1 MINRILIRI
10 RVIQI
15 VYAWY
20 QNRDK
25 DLRQVEKELLLGLQK
40 SYDLYYYLLLLM
52 VEITDLY
59 EKRVETKRGKFLP
72 THEDL
77 NPKMHLINNQF
88 INQLRGSNMF
98 KSYIAERPMS
108 WESNLNFV
116 RGLLDSIL
124 DSDTYKEYTLL
135 EKPTYKDDKEFWRK
149 TFRTLIQRNEML
161 DEILEDESIFWNDD
175 VEIVQSFVIKT
186 IKQFNKSEK
195 ENQPLLPMFN
205 DDEDRKY
212 ATSLLRETLA
222 NGKEYREKI
231 TQHAENWDFE
241 RIAFMDVVIM
251 QVAIAELYEF
261 ASIPIRV
268 TLNEY
273 IDLAK
278 SYSTPKSSTF
288 INGVLD
294 AIVTE
299 LKKDKPFF
307 KN

>member
-20 QNRDK
+20 QNRGK
-25 DLRQVEKELLLGLQK
+25 DLNQVERELLLGLQK
-40 SYDLYYYLLLLM
+40 SYDLYYYLLQLM
-52 VEITDLY
+52 IEITDLHQ
-59 EKRVETKRGKFLP
+59 ERVNTNKNKFLP
-72 THEDL
+72 TPEDL
-77 NPKMHLINNQF
+77 NPNMHIINNQF
-88 INQLRGSNMF
+88 INQLRDNAMF
-98 KSYIAERPMS
+98 ISYIANRPMS
-108 WESNLNFV
+108 WELNFSFV
-116 RGLLDSIL
+116 RGLLDKIL
-124 DSDTYKEYTLL
+124 ASDSYKEYTQI

-149 TFRTLIQRNEML
+149 SFRTFIHRNEEL
-161 DEILEDESIFWNDD
+161 DDILEDESIFWNDD
-175 VEIVQSFVIKT
+175 IEIVQSFVLKT
-186 IKQFNKSEK
+186 IKQFNKSEGEEHK
-195 ENQPLLPMFN
+195 LLPMFN
-205 DDEDRKY
+205 DEEDRQY
-212 ATSLLRETLA
+212 ATTLLRETLA
-222 NGKEYREKI
+222 NGKEYREMIAQK
-231 TQHAENWDFE
+231 ADNWDFE

-251 QVAIAELYEF
+251 QVAVAELYKF
-261 ASIPIRV
+261 STIPIRV

-299 LKKDKPFF
+299 LKKDKTIL

>member
-25 DLRQVEKELLLGLQK
+25 DLRQVERELLLGLQK
-40 SYDLYYYLLLLM
+40 SYDLYYYLLKLM
-52 VEITDLY
+52 IELTDLH
-59 EKRVETKRGKFLP
+59 EQRVNTKMNKFLP

-77 NPKMHLINNQF
+77 NPKMHLVNNQF
-88 INQLRGSNMF
+88 IEQLRGNRKF
-98 KSYIAERPMS
+98 INYIEDRPMS
-108 WESNLNFV
+108 WEMNFNFV

-124 DSDTYKEYTLL
+124 DSDTYKDYIEL

-149 TFRTLIQRNEML
+149 AFKTFIHRNETL
-161 DEILEDESIFWNDD
+161 DDILEDESIFWNDD
-175 VEIVQSFVIKT
+175 IEIVQSFVLKT
-186 IKQFNKSEK
+186 IKQFNKSEG
-195 ENQPLLPMFN
+195 EEQALLPMFN
-205 DDEDRKY
+205 DDEDREY
-212 ATSLLRETLA
+212 ATKLLRETLA
-222 NGKEYREKI
+222 NGVEYREQI
-231 TQHAENWDFE
+231 TKNADNWEFE

-251 QVAIAELYEF
+251 QVAMAELYEF
-261 ASIPIRV
+261 PNIPIKV

-278 SYSTPKSSTF
+278 AYSTPKSSTF

-299 LKKDKPFF
+299 IKKEKPFF

>member
-25 DLRQVEKELLLGLQK
+25 DLNQVERELLLGLQK
-40 SYDLYYYLLLLM
+40 SYDLYYYLLQLM
-52 VEITDLY
+52 IEITDLH
-59 EKRVETKRGKFLP
+59 EERVNTKKNKFLP

-77 NPKMHLINNQF
+77 NPNMHLINNQF
-88 INQLRGSNMF
+88 IRQLRNNTMF
-98 KSYIAERPMS
+98 VSYTANRPMS
-108 WESNLNFV
+108 WELNQNFV
-116 RGLLDSIL
+116 KGLLDKIIESN
-124 DSDTYKEYTLL
+124 TYKEYTELT
-135 EKPTYKDDKEFWRK
+135 KPTYNDDKEFWRK
-149 TFRTLIQRNEML
+149 SFKTFIHRNEAL
-161 DEILEDESIFWNDD
+161 DDILEDESIFWNDD
-175 VEIVQSFVIKT
+175 IEIVQSFVLKT
-186 IKQFNKSEK
+186 IKQFNKTAA
-195 ENQPLLPMFN
+195 ENFSLLPMFN
-205 DDEDRKY
+205 DDEDKDY
-212 ATSLLRETLA
+212 ATTLLRETLA
-222 NGKEYREKI
+222 NGQEYREMIAKN
-231 TQHAENWDFE
+231 ADNWDFE

-251 QVAIAELYEF
+251 QVAVAELYKFE
-261 ASIPIRV
+261 SIPIRV

-294 AIVTE
+294 AIVAE
-299 LKKDKPFF
+299 LKKDKTIF

>member
-25 DLRQVEKELLLGLQK
+25 DLNQVERELLLGLQK
-40 SYDLYYYLLLLM
+40 SYDLYYYLLQLM
-52 VEITDLY
+52 IEITDLH
-59 EKRVETKRGKFLP
+59 EERVDTKRNKFLP

-77 NPKMHLINNQF
+77 NPNMHIINNQF
-88 INQLRGSNMF
+88 ISQLRNNSMF
-98 KSYIAERPMS
+98 VTYTANRPMS
-108 WESNLNFV
+108 WELNQNFV
-116 RGLLDSIL
+116 RGIL
-124 DSDTYKEYTLL
+124 DKIIESDTYKEYAELA
-135 EKPTYKDDKEFWRK
+135 KPTYNDDKEFWRK
-149 TFRTLIQRNEML
+149 SFRTFIHRNEEL
-161 DEILEDESIFWNDD
+161 DDILEDESIFWNDD
-175 VEIVQSFVIKT
+175 IEIVQSFVLKT
-186 IKQFNKSEK
+186 IKQFNKTAGEDFI
-195 ENQPLLPMFN
+195 LLPMFN
-205 DDEDRKY
+205 DDEDKEY
-212 ATSLLRETLA
+212 ATTLLRETLA
-222 NGKEYREKI
+222 NGQKYREMIAKN
-231 TQHAENWDFE
+231 ADNWDFE

-251 QVAIAELYEF
+251 QVAVAELYKFEN
-261 ASIPIRV
+261 IPIRV

-299 LKKDKPFF
+299 LKKDKTIF

>member
-149 TFRTLIQRNEML
+149 TFRTLIQRNEIL

-205 DDEDRKY
+205 DDEDREY

>member
-25 DLRQVEKELLLGLQK
+25 DLNQVERELLLGLQK
-40 SYDLYYYLLLLM
+40 SYDLYYYLLQLM
-52 VEITDLY
+52 IEITDLH
-59 EKRVETKRGKFLP
+59 EERVNTKKNKFLP

-77 NPKMHLINNQF
+77 NPNMHIINNQF
-88 INQLRGSNMF
+88 ISQLRNNSMF
-98 KSYIAERPMS
+98 VTYTANRPMS
-108 WESNLNFV
+108 WELNQNFV
-116 RGLLDSIL
+116 RGIL
-124 DSDTYKEYTLL
+124 DKIIESDTYKEYAELA
-135 EKPTYKDDKEFWRK
+135 KPTYNDDKEFWRK
-149 TFRTLIQRNEML
+149 SFRTFIHRNEEL
-161 DEILEDESIFWNDD
+161 DDILEDESIFWNDD
-175 VEIVQSFVIKT
+175 IEIVQSFVLKT
-186 IKQFNKSEK
+186 IKQFNKTAGEGFI
-195 ENQPLLPMFN
+195 LLPMFN
-205 DDEDRKY
+205 DDEDKEY
-212 ATSLLRETLA
+212 ATTLLRETLA
-222 NGKEYREKI
+222 NGQKYREMIAKN
-231 TQHAENWDFE
+231 ADNWDFE

-251 QVAIAELYEF
+251 QVAVAELYKFEN
-261 ASIPIRV
+261 IPIRV

-299 LKKDKPFF
+299 MKKDKTIF

>member
-25 DLRQVEKELLLGLQK
+25 DLNQVERELLLGLQK
-40 SYDLYYYLLLLM
+40 SYDLYYYLLQLM
-52 VEITDLY
+52 IEITDLH
-59 EKRVETKRGKFLP
+59 EERVNTKKNKFLP

-77 NPKMHLINNQF
+77 NPNMHLINNQF
-88 INQLRGSNMF
+88 IRQLRNNTMF
-98 KSYIAERPMS
+98 VSYTANRPMS
-108 WESNLNFV
+108 WELNQNFV
-116 RGLLDSIL
+116 KGLLDKIIE
-124 DSDTYKEYTLL
+124 SDTYKEYTELT
-135 EKPTYKDDKEFWRK
+135 KPTYNDDKEFWRK
-149 TFRTLIQRNEML
+149 SFKSFIHRNEAL
-161 DEILEDESIFWNDD
+161 DDILEDESIFWNDD
-175 VEIVQSFVIKT
+175 IEIVQSFVLKT
-186 IKQFNKSEK
+186 IKQFNKTAA
-195 ENQPLLPMFN
+195 ENFSLLPMFN
-205 DDEDRKY
+205 DDEDKDY
-212 ATSLLRETLA
+212 ATTLLRETLA
-222 NGKEYREKI
+222 NGQEYREMIAKN
-231 TQHAENWDFE
+231 ADNWDFE

-251 QVAIAELYEF
+251 QVAVAELYKFE
-261 ASIPIRV
+261 SIPIRV

-294 AIVTE
+294 AIVAE
-299 LKKDKPFF
+299 LKKDKTIF